1 MANNGGSIIGLHDE
15 LMSFFQATNIYVAG
29 KKVSNENQT
38 EFLSMFNCG
47 EKRRET
53 RFPN

>member
-29 KKVSNENQT
+29 KKVSNE
-38 EFLSMFNCG
+38 
-47 EKRRET
+47 K
-53 RFPN
+53 PNRISFHV